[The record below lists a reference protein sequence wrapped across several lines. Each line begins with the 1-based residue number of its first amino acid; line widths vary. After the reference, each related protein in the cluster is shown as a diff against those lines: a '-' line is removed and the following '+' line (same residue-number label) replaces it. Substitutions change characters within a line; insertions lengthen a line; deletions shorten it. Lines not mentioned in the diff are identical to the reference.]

1 MNNQMPYQFMPAWQ
15 NPNFPGNWPNQPS
28 QPNLP
33 GRCNCREQLNQVDNR
48 INRLERQVRRL
59 ENRVTR
65 LERGFPVPLTANA
78 NNDQDF
84 TSYQNE
90 QDYSSYQ
97 SGSGM
102 YMM

>member
-1 MNNQMPYQFMPAWQ
+1 MNNQTPFMPGWQ
-15 NPNFPGNWPNQPS
+15 GNPNFPGNSWWG
-28 QPNLP
+28 P
-33 GRCNCREQLNQVDNR
+33 GMGQGQGGCNCREQLNQMDNR

-59 ENRVTR
+59 ENRVSR

-84 TSYQNE
+84 
-90 QDYSSYQ
+90 SSYQ
-97 SGSGM
+97 TNPNM

>member
-1 MNNQMPYQFMPAWQ
+1 MNNQMPYQFMPGWQ
-15 NPNFPGNWPNQPS
+15 GNPNFPGGWMNQ
-28 QPNLP
+28 P

-48 INRLERQVRRL
+48 LNRLERQVRRL
-59 ENRVTR
+59 ETRVTR

-78 NNDQDF
+78 NNEQELS
-84 TSYQNE
+84 SYQND